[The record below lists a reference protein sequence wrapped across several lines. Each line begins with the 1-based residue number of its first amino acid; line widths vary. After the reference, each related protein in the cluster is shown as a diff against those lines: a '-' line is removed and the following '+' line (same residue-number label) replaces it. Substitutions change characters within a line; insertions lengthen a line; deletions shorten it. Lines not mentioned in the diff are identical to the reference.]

1 MHEPARRRMLL
12 GAVALVAGAL
22 AARRAIGEVPQRS
35 ELPQRVANAA
45 RAPRPSR

>member
-1 MHEPARRRMLL
+1 MLL